1 MTTGLIM
8 LTFIYVISMEFLS
21 LGRRSLSWRKVPSG
35 EDREETASLVREI
48 SKNCCTFVFNL
59 FCISGYS
66 RILHSL
72 WSQLTDLNFNWLMHK
87 NAVKTV
93 NSSGSRSKPLGMG

>member
-59 FCISGYS
+59 FCISGYKQNPP
-66 RILHSL
+66 L
-72 WSQLTDLNFNWLMHK
+72 
-87 NAVKTV
+87 AVV
-93 NSSGSRSKPLGMG
+93 SAHRS

>member
-1 MTTGLIM
+1 MS
-8 LTFIYVISMEFLS
+8 TFIYVISIEFLS

-48 SKNCCTFVFNL
+48 PKTAALL
-59 FCISGYS
+59 FLICFALVVIS
-66 RILHSL
+66 RILNSL

-93 NSSGSRSKPLGMG
+93 NSSGSRSKLLGMG